1 MKLNLGRDSEARFG
15 QDFEFY
21 FIGDADVWL
30 RSWYL
35 VMILKMNLIKIYVW
49 TSDMTSSSYFDK
61 MNSTL
66 GSVVPLAM
74 FFLFSG
80 RQNWISHNV
89 GVMFLLFLLN
99 PSTHPLIVQ
108 YWLFEKKCG
117 SLQCIILFRDVI
129 WRLRLESRFKV
140 GDFMIQAPLE
150 KSSWSSSAQTLH
162 SRFYFTKPYS
172 HITLAL

>member
-1 MKLNLGRDSEARFG
+1 MLNRDSDIVICSR
-15 QDFEFY
+15 
-21 FIGDADVWL
+21 
-30 RSWYL
+30 L
-35 VMILKMNLIKIYVW
+35 VNCELWSCDL
-49 TSDMTSSSYFDK
+49 
-61 MNSTL
+61 NSTL

-89 GVMFLLFLLN
+89 GVTFFLFLLN

-162 SRFYFTKPYS
+162 SRFYLIAHKALQPYHFS
-172 HITLAL
+172 ALNMWRAWITNTYIV